1 MNSQKVWLGFARTG
15 GRLYLDLD
23 ELHPGIDILG
33 NGADDVA
40 AALAYAC
47 REARLKVL
55 VLDLNGR
62 VSEKVSGH
70 FEARGFGYF
79 LYDAMRLEE
88 KASFHAEL
96 AASAYT
102 MALNLSFEQE
112 GFLNSAIQSIAL
124 EEGVASPASL
134 ADQLNLAGEFRGHT
148 ADELKG
154 KLGALKSLNLTGETD
169 VVEKMM
175 EKSSVAVFASA
186 ESQQAAEVA
195 MMLFL
200 SKVLALGAS
209 GVALPDVLIV
219 NEANRVFSNLPLTR
233 HSNRLLIALLSS
245 QMGRVFSSEATY
257 GLDHHF
263 LETAPVRI
271 LSSAICNEASS
282 GGRSPVGGLYSPQHF
297 TQGKGSAAAS
307 AMILTPNLFLLHDSA
322 RGLEEVF
329 VPRRFEA
336 SNSTPAAQ
344 EPPRKDDKNLVK
356 QILEVASSY
365 SDATRAS
372 IVSYLSLE
380 NPREE
385 IERAIDRLQSQG
397 HVTVVGT
404 DVKRDSP
411 LHSIRLT
418 QSGKD
423 LLKRLTS

>member
-23 ELHPGIDILG
+23 ELHPGIDVLG

-154 KLGALKSLNLTGETD
+154 KLAALRSLNLTGETG
-169 VVEKMM
+169 VVRKMM
-175 EKSSVAVFASA
+175 EKSSVASFSA
-186 ESQQAAEVA
+186 AEAHQAAEGA
-195 MMLFL
+195 GMLFL
-200 SKVLALGAS
+200 AKVLGLHAS
-209 GVALPDVLIV
+209 GTKPPAALLPDPP
-219 NEANRVFSNLPLTR
+219 NRIFPNLP
-233 HSNRLLIALLSS
+233 
-245 QMGRVFSSEATY
+245 
-257 GLDHHF
+257 
-263 LETAPVRI
+263 
-271 LSSAICNEASS
+271 
-282 GGRSPVGGLYSPQHF
+282 
-297 TQGKGSAAAS
+297 
-307 AMILTPNLFLLHDSA
+307 
-322 RGLEEVF
+322 
-329 VPRRFEA
+329 
-336 SNSTPAAQ
+336 
-344 EPPRKDDKNLVK
+344 
-356 QILEVASSY
+356 
-365 SDATRAS
+365 
-372 IVSYLSLE
+372 
-380 NPREE
+380 
-385 IERAIDRLQSQG
+385 
-397 HVTVVGT
+397 
-404 DVKRDSP
+404 
-411 LHSIRLT
+411 
-418 QSGKD
+418 
-423 LLKRLTS
+423 

>member
-1 MNSQKVWLGFARTG
+1 MSATIGAVWLGHCRTG
-15 GRLYLDLD
+15 GRLYLRRD
-23 ELHPGIDILG
+23 ELHPGMNLIG
-33 NGADDVA
+33 NGVVSLAAVVA
-40 AALAYAC
+40 RAC
-47 REARLKVL
+47 HEAGMKTL
-55 VLDLNGR
+55 VLDFGGR
-62 VSEKVSGH
+62 LSERLPNLETRS
-70 FEARGFGYF
+70 FGNF
-79 LYDAMRLEE
+79 LYDSMRMEE
-88 KASFHAEL
+88 KASLNAEL

-112 GFLNSAIQSIAL
+112 GFLNSAIQSIAV

-134 ADQLNLAGEFRGHT
+134 TDQLNLTGEFRGHT

-297 TQGKGSAAAS
+297 TQG
-307 AMILTPNLFLLHDSA
+307 
-322 RGLEEVF
+322 R
-329 VPRRFEA
+329 
-336 SNSTPAAQ
+336 
-344 EPPRKDDKNLVK
+344 
-356 QILEVASSY
+356 
-365 SDATRAS
+365 
-372 IVSYLSLE
+372 
-380 NPREE
+380 
-385 IERAIDRLQSQG
+385 
-397 HVTVVGT
+397 
-404 DVKRDSP
+404 
-411 LHSIRLT
+411 
-418 QSGKD
+418 
-423 LLKRLTS
+423 

>member
-1 MNSQKVWLGFARTG
+1 VTSQKVWLGFARTG

-23 ELHPGIDILG
+23 ELHPGIDLMG
-33 NGADDVA
+33 SGADDVA
-40 AALAYAC
+40 AVLAFAC
-47 REARLKVL
+47 REAGLKVL

-62 VSEKVSGH
+62 ASGKISGY
-70 FEARGFGYF
+70 FESRGFGYF
-79 LYDAMRLEE
+79 LYDAMRLEQ

-134 ADQLNLAGEFRGHT
+134 TDQLNLAGEFRGHT

-154 KLGALKSLNLTGETD
+154 KLGALKSLNLTGEAE

-175 EKSSVAVFASA
+175 EKCSLALFASA

-209 GVALPDVLIV
+209 GVALPDVLII

-245 QMGRVFSSEATY
+245 RMGRIFSSEATY

-271 LSSAICNEASS
+271 LSSAICNEASE
-282 GGRSPVGGLYSPQHF
+282 GRSPVGGLHSPQHF
-297 TQGKGSAAAS
+297 PHSSTVTSAL
-307 AMILTPNLFLLHDSA
+307 ILTPNMFLLHDSA

-329 VPRRFEA
+329 VPRWFEV
-336 SNSTPAAQ
+336 SSTIPETQ
-344 EPPRKDDKNLVK
+344 EPPQKDDRQLVK
-356 QILEVASSY
+356 QILEIASSY

-380 NPREE
+380 NSREE
-385 IERAIDRLQSQG
+385 VERAIDRLQSQG
-397 HVTVVGT
+397 YVMVVGT

-411 LHSIRLT
+411 LRSVRLT
-418 QSGKD
+418 KSGYD
-423 LLKRLTS
+423 LMRSLGD